1 MQRLLAIALAA
12 LIAFAGAAVALL
24 WTPSTTGLIAPASA
38 GEGDDTDTTVA
49 GGGGGGA
56 GGGDT
61 GTATGGVGTGFGGAA
76 TPAGEEDDTDTTV
89 AGGGGGGGAG
99 DTGTAQ
105 GGVGTGFG
113 GAADTFT
120 PEPAGDDRSDGRS
133 TAAAVLAVVAA
144 LGLGGLAMR
153 RTVRSGL
160 GGRQA

>member
-1 MQRLLAIALAA
+1 MQSTMQRLLAIALAA
-12 LIAFAGAAVALL
+12 LIAIAGAAVALL

-49 GGGGGGA
+49 GGGGGG
-56 GGGDT
+56 GG
-61 GTATGGVGTGFGGAA
+61 
-76 TPAGEEDDTDTTV
+76 
-89 AGGGGGGGAG
+89 G

-133 TAAAVLAVVAA
+133 TAVAVLAVVAA